1 MAGKCRNGACIV
13 DKSSKKFY
21 CKCNKG
27 YYGQD
32 CRFSAMIDVMEGQSR
47 NFDDEE
53 ELISVIEIAP
63 ATTEKPQKLGSNRS
77 IIPRAFTF
85 NGVRK
90 TFFSINYRRVF

>member
-90 TFFSINYRRVF
+90 IFFFY